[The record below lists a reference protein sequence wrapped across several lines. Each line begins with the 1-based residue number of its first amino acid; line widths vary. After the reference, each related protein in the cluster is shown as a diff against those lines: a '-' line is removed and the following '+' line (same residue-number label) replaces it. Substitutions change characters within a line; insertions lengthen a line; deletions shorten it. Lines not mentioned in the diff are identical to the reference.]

1 MRIGVNPAVFSL
13 GEIVLTW
20 HGLFTIIAVI
30 TAVYLMIRWSRD
42 KDIVPDVVLAVSVWA
57 ILGGIIGARLVHVI
71 DFWSGF
77 YRPDP
82 VKIVMLWNG
91 GLDVFGAVL
100 GGLASVWLH
109 SVAPGLRLDRRE
121 IRISRFTT
129 NLPVPSID
137 YDKTQIARCRSLLD
151 IAALVLPLAL
161 AVGRIANL
169 LDGSQPG
176 TTTNLPWGLVY
187 THVDTTAYRVFE
199 LGTTHPAVVYEIL
212 CNLAIFGALWF
223 VKGRVRPEGML
234 FALFL
239 GFYAIARFF
248 VGFVRYHG
256 MTWLSDIGIAQLIAL
271 VVLVVI
277 VPLVS
282 YRVQLVRSGAQSNP
296 PGGRR

>member
-13 GEIVLTW
+13 GGVVLTW

-30 TAVYLMIRWSRD
+30 IAVYLMIRWSRD
-42 KDIVPDVVLAVSVWA
+42 KGIVPDVVLAVAVWA

-77 YRPDP
+77 YGPDP

-91 GLDVFGAVL
+91 GLDVFGAIL
-100 GGLASVWLH
+100 GGLAAVWLY
-109 SVAPGLRLDRRE
+109 SVAPGLRLGKKE
-121 IRISRFTT
+121 ARISRFTV

-137 YDKTQIARCRSLLD
+137 YGKAEVARFRGLLD
-151 IAALVLPLAL
+151 VAALVLPLVL
-161 AVGRIANL
+161 VVGRIANL

-176 TTTNLPWGLVY
+176 TTTNLPWGIVY
-187 THVDTTAYRVFE
+187 THIDTTAYRIFE
-199 LGTTHPAVVYEIL
+199 LGTTHPAVVYEML
-212 CNLAIFGALWF
+212 CNLAIFGAFWYL
-223 VKGRVRPEGML
+223 KGRVRPEGML

-239 GFYAIARFF
+239 GFYSISRFF

-256 MTWLSDIGIAQLIAL
+256 MTWLSDMGIAQLIAL

-282 YRVQLVRSGAQSNP
+282 YRVQLVRPGAQSASR
-296 PGGRR
+296 GSHR